1 MYLYQNPQLFNILL
15 LVVVAVDQKDTN
27 VAVEVEVPVDIWH
40 LQLQLLLDLLIQ
52 SLLEVVEAE
61 VEVDHNLVLV
71 E

>member
-1 MYLYQNPQLFNILL
+1 VFNILL
-15 LVVVAVDQKDTN
+15 LVLGVVDHKDTN
-27 VAVEVEVPVDIWH
+27 VVEVVEVPVDIWH

-52 SLLEVVEAE
+52 SLLEVVEVE

>member
-1 MYLYQNPQLFNILL
+1 MYPYQNPQVFNILL
-15 LVVVAVDQKDTN
+15 LEAVVVDQKDTN